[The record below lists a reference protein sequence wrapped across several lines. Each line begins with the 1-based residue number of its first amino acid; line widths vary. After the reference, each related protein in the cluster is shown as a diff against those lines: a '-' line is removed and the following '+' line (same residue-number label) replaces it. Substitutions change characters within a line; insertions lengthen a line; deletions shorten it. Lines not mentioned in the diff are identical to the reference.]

1 MHLEVVLIG
10 HRHAVEIGRSSHSV
24 YSNMSRLQKIGKENS
39 SFSNGINATIATR
52 MDAHLVFYQLR
63 EEPPSTAEA

>member
-39 SFSNGINATIATR
+39 SFFQWHKCNNS
-52 MDAHLVFYQLR
+52 DAQSYLGHHVI
-63 EEPPSTAEA
+63 